1 MMHNEKDKQSK
12 GHTECSKRSNERSQM
27 TTSDFD
33 SKVSSMKDV
42 LLDVAPEE
50 LINAI
55 NCQWLKIIQIEITEK
70 KMYKSRKTSSTFRKW
85 CTHQLRHQVE
95 SLRIG

>member
-70 KMYKSRKTSSTFRKW
+70 KKQ
-85 CTHQLRHQVE
+85 CTKAGRHLAHSGNGVHTN
-95 SLRIG
+95 